1 MIEPCPPQVTRLIRR
16 LEQVASEADIP
27 SLCQAVK
34 NVLVEE
40 LGTHRVTVPEKFLE
54 PVPDGYARRCLFKDP
69 EGRFTVVAM
78 VWAAGQSTPLHDHA
92 GSWCVECV
100 YQGRI
105 RVESYEMTEEQNGRA
120 RFKGVGTIDAGIGG
134 AGALI
139 PPFEYHTLANPF
151 EETAVTVH
159 VYQGEL
165 TWCHSFEPTDDPE
178 WFTRERHDLV
188 YNG

>member
-1 MIEPCPPQVTRLIRR
+1 MDPCPPPVQTLVRR
-16 LEQVASEADIP
+16 LEEVASETDVP

-34 NVLVEE
+34 HVLTEE
-40 LGTHRVTVPEKFLE
+40 LGQHRVDVPPEFLQ
-54 PVPDGYARRCLFKDP
+54 PTPDGYARRCLFRDAQK
-69 EGRFTVVAM
+69 RFSVVAM
-78 VWAAGQSTPLHDHA
+78 VWAAGQGTPLHDHA

-105 RVESYEMTEEQNGRA
+105 RVTSYDLTHEKDDRVQFREVDTVEA
-120 RFKGVGTIDAGIGG
+120 GVGG

-139 PPFEYHTLANPF
+139 PPFEYHTLSNPF

-165 TWCHSFEPTDDPE
+165 TWCHAFHPTDE
-178 WFTRERHDLV
+178 AGWYTRERRDLV
-188 YNG
+188 YSA